1 MRRRR
6 RPRPATNPIKSP
18 AKAQRRK
25 IQEVWFNFAPLRLCG
40 KLAPPMKVTKAEFIK
55 SAFKEDDWPKDS
67 QPEVAFLGRSNV
79 GKSSLINS
87 LLSVRG
93 LARTS
98 STPGRTQSL
107 NFFSVNDQLKFVDF
121 PGFGYARVPKNIKSS
136 WGEMATAYLA
146 KRRQLVLSIH
156 IVDSRHEPTKQDLQ
170 LHEWLEQSE
179 KPRLIVATKSDKLS
193 HNELRRNLQHI
204 ARVLDDDSVM
214 AYSAKSGR
222 GRNELWRAI
231 KSAIESK

>member
-1 MRRRR
+1 
-6 RPRPATNPIKSP
+6 
-18 AKAQRRK
+18 
-25 IQEVWFNFAPLRLCG
+25 
-40 KLAPPMKVTKAEFIK
+40 MKVVTAEFLK
-55 SAFKEDDWPKDS
+55 SAFKEDDWPKDPK
-67 QPEVAFLGRSNV
+67 PEIAFLGRSNV

-107 NFFSVNDQLKFVDF
+107 NFFLINNQFKLVDF
-121 PGFGYARVPKNIKSS
+121 PGFGYARVPKKIKSG
-136 WGEMATAYLA
+136 WDEMATGYLA

-170 LHEWLEQSE
+170 LHEWLEESD
-179 KPRLIVATKSDKLS
+179 KPQLVVATKSDKLS
-193 HNELRRNLQHI
+193 NNELRKNLEHI
-204 ARVLDDDSVM
+204 ARVLNNDSVM

-222 GRNELWRAI
+222 GRDELWRAI
-231 KSAIESK
+231 RSAIEQE

>member
-1 MRRRR
+1 
-6 RPRPATNPIKSP
+6 
-18 AKAQRRK
+18 
-25 IQEVWFNFAPLRLCG
+25 
-40 KLAPPMKVTKAEFIK
+40 MKVVSAEFLK
-55 SAFKEDDWPKDS
+55 SAFKEADWPGDS
-67 QPEVAFLGRSNV
+67 KPEIAFLGRSNV

-107 NFFSVNDQLKFVDF
+107 NFFQINDQFRFVDF
-121 PGFGYARVPKNIKSS
+121 PGFGYARVPKEIKSS
-136 WGEMATAYLA
+136 WGEMATSYLA

-170 LHEWLEQSE
+170 LHEWLEESDR
-179 KPRLIVATKSDKLS
+179 PLLTVATKSDKLS
-193 HNELRRNLQHI
+193 NNELRNNLERI
-204 ARVLDDDSVM
+204 ARVLNDDSVM

-222 GRNELWRAI
+222 GREELWRAI
-231 KSAIESK
+231 RNTIESE

>member
-1 MRRRR
+1 
-6 RPRPATNPIKSP
+6 
-18 AKAQRRK
+18 
-25 IQEVWFNFAPLRLCG
+25 
-40 KLAPPMKVTKAEFIK
+40 MKVVTAEFLK
-55 SAFKEDDWPKDS
+55 SAFTETDWPRDAK
-67 QPEVAFLGRSNV
+67 PEIAFLGRSNV

-107 NFFSVNDQLKFVDF
+107 NFFEINHKLRFVDF
-121 PGFGYARVPKNIKSS
+121 PGFGYARVPREIKSS
-136 WGEMATAYLA
+136 WGEMAPTFLA

-170 LHEWLEQSE
+170 LHEWLEESD
-179 KPRLIVATKSDKLS
+179 KPRLTVATKSDKLS
-193 HNELRRNLQHI
+193 NNELRKNLGHI
-204 ARVLDDDSVM
+204 ARVLNVDSVM

-222 GRNELWRAI
+222 GREELWRAI
-231 KSAIESK
+231 KSAIESV

>member
-1 MRRRR
+1 
-6 RPRPATNPIKSP
+6 
-18 AKAQRRK
+18 
-25 IQEVWFNFAPLRLCG
+25 
-40 KLAPPMKVTKAEFIK
+40 MKVTSAEFLK
-55 SAFKEDDWPKDS
+55 SAFKEADWPKDT

-87 LLSVRG
+87 LLAVRG

-107 NFFSVNDQLKFVDF
+107 NFFLVNGGQFKFVDF

-170 LHEWLEQSE
+170 LHEWLEQSD

-193 HNELRRNLQHI
+193 HNELKKNLQHI
-204 ARVLDDDSVM
+204 ASVLDDDSVM

-222 GRNELWRAI
+222 GREELWRAI
-231 KSAIESK
+231 KSAIEK

>member
-1 MRRRR
+1 M
-6 RPRPATNPIKSP
+6 
-18 AKAQRRK
+18 
-25 IQEVWFNFAPLRLCG
+25 L
-40 KLAPPMKVTKAEFIK
+40 MKVTHAEFLK
-55 SAFKEDDWPKDS
+55 SAFTENDWPSDS
-67 QPEVAFLGRSNV
+67 KPEIAFMGRSNV

-87 LLSVRG
+87 LLRVNG

-107 NFFSVNDQLKFVDF
+107 NFFSINDLFRFVDL
-121 PGFGYARVPKNIKSS
+121 PGFGFARVPLHIKSG
-136 WGEMATAYLA
+136 WGDMVTSYLA

-170 LHEWLEQSE
+170 LHEWLEESD

-193 HNELRRNLQHI
+193 HNELKRNLQHI

-222 GRNELWRAI
+222 GRDELWRAI
-231 KSAIESK
+231 KSAIELR